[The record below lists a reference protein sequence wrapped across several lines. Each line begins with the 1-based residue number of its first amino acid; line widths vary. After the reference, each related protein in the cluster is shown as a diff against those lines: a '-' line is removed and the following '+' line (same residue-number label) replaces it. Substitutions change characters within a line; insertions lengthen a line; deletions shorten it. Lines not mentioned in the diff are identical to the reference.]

1 MARNTGPTW
10 RISRRLN
17 FSILETGEELTK
29 RPYIPGQHG
38 SAAKRVKQSNYGLQK
53 AEKQKLRHLY
63 GLSEKQFYNTYSKAV
78 RMQGNTGTNLFVMLE
93 SRLDNLVYRMGF
105 ASTRKQARQIVA
117 HGHVLVNGKKVDI
130 PSCQIKPGSTVEI
143 KENYKNNAFVAET
156 LEGTTSFKDFV
167 EVDKEAR
174 KGKFVRLPE
183 RKELNQEIN
192 ELLVIEYYN
201 R

>member
-17 FSILETGEELTK
+17 FSILETGQELAK

-38 SAAKRVKQSNYGLQK
+38 SAAKRIKQSNYGLQK

-63 GLSEKQFYNTYSKAV
+63 GLSEKQFFNSYSKAV
-78 RMQGNTGTNLFVMLE
+78 AMKGNTGTNIFVMLE

-105 ASTRKQARQIVA
+105 ARTRKQARQIVT
-117 HGHVLVNGKKVDI
+117 HGHVLVNGKKLDI
-130 PSCQIKPGSTVEI
+130 PSCQIKVGSTIEI
-143 KENYKNNAFVAET
+143 KDNYKNNAFVAEA
-156 LEGTTSFKDFV
+156 LEAQVTTKDFV
-167 EVDKEAR
+167 EVDKDNR
-174 KGKFVRLPE
+174 KGKYVRLPE
-183 RKELNQEIN
+183 RKELSQEIN

>member
-17 FSILETGEELTK
+17 FSVLETGQELTK

-38 SAAKRVKQSNYGLQK
+38 SASKRVKQSNYGLQK

-63 GLSEKQFYNTYSKAV
+63 GLSEKQFFNTYSKAV
-78 RMQGNTGTNLFVMLE
+78 AMKGNTGTNIFVMLE
-93 SRLDNLVYRMGF
+93 SRLDNLVFRMGF
-105 ASTRKQARQIVA
+105 ASTRKQARQIVS

-130 PSCQIKPGSTVEI
+130 PSCQIKPGSTIEI
-143 KENYKNNAFVAET
+143 KDNYKNNQFVAET
-156 LEGTTSFKDFV
+156 MEATVSFKDFV
-167 EVDKEAR
+167 EVDKDAR
-174 KGKFVRLPE
+174 KGKYVRYPE

>member
-17 FSILETGEELTK
+17 FSVLETGEELAK

-38 SAAKRVKQSNYGLQK
+38 SAGKRIKQSNYGLQK
-53 AEKQKLRHLY
+53 DEKQKMRHMY
-63 GLSEKQFYNTYSKAV
+63 GLSEKQFYNTYVKAV
-78 RMQGNTGTNLFVMLE
+78 RMKGVTGTNLFIMLE

-105 ASTRKQARQIVA
+105 ASTRKQARQIVS
-117 HGHVLVNGKKVDI
+117 HGHILVDGKKVDI
-130 PSCQIKPGSTVEI
+130 PSCQIKPGQTIEV
-143 KENYKNNAFVAET
+143 KENYKNNTLVAQS
-156 LEGTTSFKDFV
+156 LEATVSFKDFV
-167 EVDKEAR
+167 EVDKDAR
-174 KGKFVRLPE
+174 KGKYVRHPE

-192 ELLVIEYYN
+192 ELLVIEFYN

>member
-17 FSILETGEELTK
+17 FSVLETGEELTK

-38 SAAKRVKQSNYGLQK
+38 SPTRRVKQSNYGLQK
-53 AEKQKLRHLY
+53 AEKQKMRHMY
-63 GLSEKQFYNTYSKAV
+63 GLSEKQFYNTYVKAV
-78 RMQGNTGTNLFVMLE
+78 RMKGVTGTNLFVMLE

-105 ASTRKQARQIVA
+105 ANTRRQARQVVA

-130 PSCQIKPGSTVEI
+130 PSCQIKPGSTIEI
-143 KENYKNNAFVAET
+143 KENYKNNPFLAQS
-156 LEGTTSFKDFV
+156 LESIVSTKDFV

-174 KGKFVRLPE
+174 KGTYVRLPE

>member
-1 MARNTGPTW
+1 
-10 RISRRLN
+10 
-17 FSILETGEELTK
+17 
-29 RPYIPGQHG
+29 
-38 SAAKRVKQSNYGLQK
+38 
-53 AEKQKLRHLY
+53 
-63 GLSEKQFYNTYSKAV
+63 
-78 RMQGNTGTNLFVMLE
+78 MLE

-105 ASTRKQARQIVA
+105 ASTRKQARQIVT

-130 PSCQIKPGSTVEI
+130 PSCQIKPGSTIEI
-143 KENYKNNAFVAET
+143 KENYKNNALVAES
-156 LEGTTSFKDFV
+156 LEATVSFKDFV

-174 KGKFVRLPE
+174 KGKYVRLPE

>member
-17 FSILETGEELTK
+17 FSILETGQELTK

-38 SAAKRVKQSNYGLQK
+38 SASKRIKLSNYGIQN

-63 GLSEKQFYNTYSKAV
+63 GLSEKQFFNTYSKAV
-78 RMQGNTGTNLFVMLE
+78 RMTGNTGHNLFNMLE

-105 ASTRKQARQIVA
+105 ASTRKQARQVVA
-117 HGHVLVNGKKVDI
+117 HGHILVNGKKVDI
-130 PSCQIKPGSTVEI
+130 PSCQIKVGSTIEV
-143 KENYKNNAFVAET
+143 KDNYKNNKLVAESLDAKT
-156 LEGTTSFKDFV
+156 AFKDFV
-167 EVDKEAR
+167 EVDKDAR
-174 KGKFVRLPE
+174 KGKYVRLPE

>member
-17 FSILETGEELTK
+17 FSVLETGEELAK

-38 SAAKRVKQSNYGLQK
+38 SAAKRIKQSNYGLQK

-63 GLSEKQFYNTYSKAV
+63 GLSEKQFFNSYSKAV
-78 RMQGNTGTNLFVMLE
+78 AMKGNTGTNIFVMLE

-105 ASTRKQARQIVA
+105 ARTRKQARQIVT
-117 HGHVLVNGKKVDI
+117 HGHVLVNGKKLDI
-130 PSCQIKPGSTVEI
+130 PSCLIKVGSTIEI
-143 KENYKNNAFVAET
+143 KENYKNNAFVVEA
-156 LEGTTSFKDFV
+156 LEAQVTTKDFV
-167 EVDKEAR
+167 EVDKDNR
-174 KGKFVRLPE
+174 KGKYVRLPE
-183 RKELNQEIN
+183 RKELSQEIN

>member
-17 FSILETGEELTK
+17 FSILETGEELNK

-38 SAAKRVKQSNYGLQK
+38 SPTRRVKQSNYGLQK
-53 AEKQKLRHLY
+53 AEKQKMRHMY
-63 GLSEKQFYNTYSKAV
+63 GLSEKQFYNTYVKAV
-78 RMQGNTGTNLFVMLE
+78 RMKGVTGTNLFVMLE

-105 ASTRKQARQIVA
+105 ASTRKQARQVVT

-130 PSCQIKPGSTVEI
+130 PSCQIKPGSTIEI
-143 KENYKNNAFVAET
+143 KENYKNNPFVAQS
-156 LEGTTSFKDFV
+156 LDSIVTTKDFV

-174 KGKFVRLPE
+174 KGTYVRHPE
-183 RKELNQEIN
+183 RKELNPDIN